1 MKKLTALIILL
12 LSLFSCY
19 GLTSISKGVDF
30 EFLGMEKQGNDA
42 VFEFSCTNSTDSR
55 LVLMISAGSFY
66 AEQDMGVLFL
76 IPESSFLRS
85 RWSSPN
91 SIKFAE
97 QLKIESHKTE
107 RFCVRTPIEIHLWE
121 SGAQLPK
128 DKIAVD
134 MDKLQVLNVTFLFL
148 KEELKLPIRI
158 SNYESLV
165 RREGIIFTKSFVV
178 KK

>member
-107 RFCVRTPIEIHLWE
+107 RFSVRTSIEIRTWE
-121 SGAQLPK
+121 RGSEVPIDEIL
-128 DKIAVD
+128 VD
-134 MDKLQVLNVTFLFL
+134 MGKLQILNATFLFL
-148 KEELKLPIRI
+148 REELKLPIRI
-158 SNYESLV
+158 SNYELLV
-165 RREGIIFTKSFVV
+165 QREGMIFTKSFVV